1 LRFAAGRLTDLAL
14 ADLRFGALR
23 FVAFRRAGLRP
34 AIFLFFP
41 GAFLPRLFAFAIQ
54 SSSPLRAASR
64 Q

>member
-1 LRFAAGRLTDLAL
+1 LAIFRLTAL
-14 ADLRFGALR
+14 RRATGLRFGALR

-41 GAFLPRLFAFAIQ
+41 GAFFPRLFAFAIQ